1 MTRIILLERL
11 RDFTREATADLIM
24 PTRIQKADEKQ
35 GYRTADIYLMCLP
48 DGTAATKKAP
58 YVLHQLITGMDR
70 QPQGQRAEST
80 AKVRSICCV
89 YSDDE
94 QEGGLMLLNLMER
107 MRIAL
112 LKQVVIGN
120 QFTLDLDAG
129 LETMVYPDDTAPYF
143 VGEMLSTWELPAVE
157 REVSYD

>member
-1 MTRIILLERL
+1 M
-11 RDFTREATADLIM
+11 
-24 PTRIQKADEKQ
+24 
-35 GYRTADIYLMCLP
+35 
-48 DGTAATKKAP
+48 
-58 YVLHQLITGMDR
+58 LHQLITGMDR

-129 LETMVYPDDTAPYF
+129 LETMAYPDDTAPYF
-143 VGEMLSTWELPAVE
+143 VGEMLSTWKLPAVE